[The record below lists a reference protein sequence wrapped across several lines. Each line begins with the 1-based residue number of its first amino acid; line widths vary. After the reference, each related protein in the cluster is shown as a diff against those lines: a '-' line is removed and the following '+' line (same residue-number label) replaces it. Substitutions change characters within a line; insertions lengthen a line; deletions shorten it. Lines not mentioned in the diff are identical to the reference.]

1 MATLENEIT
10 TLFLDYSCRRLETM
24 TGSLGVCLSRLTDAQ
39 IWERHGEHENA
50 VGNLVLHLCGNMR
63 QWVIAGVGGAVD
75 VRDRDAEFSTDGGID
90 AGELIGRF
98 AETVAEAREV
108 IVSLPEERLTERI
121 NPQHGEVSVLEA
133 IYHVVG
139 HVQQHVGQIILVTK
153 QMIEQDL
160 DLTMPRPR

>member
-1 MATLENEIT
+1 MNKMDNEISG
-10 TLFLDYSCRRLETM
+10 LFLECSCRKLVDM
-24 TGSLGVCLSRLTDAQ
+24 TGHMEMCLSRLTRAQ
-39 IWERHGEHENA
+39 IWERHGAHENA

-108 IVSLPEERLTERI
+108 IVSLPGERLTERI